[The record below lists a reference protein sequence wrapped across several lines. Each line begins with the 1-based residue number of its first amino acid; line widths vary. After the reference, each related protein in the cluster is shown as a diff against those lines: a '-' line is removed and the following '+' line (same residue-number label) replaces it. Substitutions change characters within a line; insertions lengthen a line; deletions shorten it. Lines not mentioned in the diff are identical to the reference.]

1 MSAATVRLKCCDSCL
16 TAAADDDTDVISVGG
31 ADGAGAG
38 YRVKFKHKIPIADVG
53 ECRSYGRLL
62 CEAVLIIGNMC
73 AAGMIVSRKVK
84 WKKVELIANAALCPP
99 GKKMDCPKWAQGKI
113 NFLFSS

>member
-1 MSAATVRLKCCDSCL
+1 M
-16 TAAADDDTDVISVGG
+16 ISVGG

-53 ECRSYGRLL
+53 ECRPPPVRGCADHWKL
-62 CEAVLIIGNMC
+62 

-99 GKKMDCPKWAQGKI
+99 GKKMDCPKWAQGKV
-113 NFLFSS
+113 NFLF

>member
-1 MSAATVRLKCCDSCL
+1 M
-16 TAAADDDTDVISVGG
+16 ISVGG

-53 ECRSYGRLL
+53 ECRSCGRLL
-62 CEAVLIIGNMC
+62 CEAVLIIGNLC

-113 NFLFSS
+113 NFLF

>member
-1 MSAATVRLKCCDSCL
+1 ML
-16 TAAADDDTDVISVGG
+16 IVGN
-31 ADGAGAG
+31 
-38 YRVKFKHKIPIADVG
+38 
-53 ECRSYGRLL
+53 L
-62 CEAVLIIGNMC
+62 C

-113 NFLFSS
+113 NFLF